1 MHAQRFARQKL
12 CNQQRVAGEKN
23 NYYGKEAKTLWPKAN
38 THILINTYIKTHIY
52 THNRKLYLYVAA
64 ALLYIFRRHI
74 R

>member
-38 THILINTYIKTHIY
+38 THILINTYKDTHIY
-52 THNRKLYLYVAA
+52 T
-64 ALLYIFRRHI
+64 
-74 R
+74 